1 MLGQSLNHDKSEVI
15 VFGERTPRTLWHCR
29 SGPIAQRTQVRY
41 LGVQFHAWLR
51 SERSVQDRYTKSEGS
66 MHATLRR
73 VQQLEVTNLTMCAN
87 LFKAMVL
94 PVASYAS
101 EVWGVSFLDPLAAVS
116 SPLQPVFSSFLR
128 RCMHLPDSTAH
139 WVTLLEAGQLP
150 LQYFWMRRT
159 VTFYNSVSCLSFSS
173 PILTACMAAQ
183 RTHADSNAAH
193 PCWFATVR
201 RHFLKAIELAL
212 PVSPPKLAPRLH
224 EAAAQLECGA
234 AVSDPVLWS
243 AYQAAYR
250 SSLASYVPPACA
262 GPEHHACPHRTL
274 SAYLSWFWGGKFR
287 KQPAYLADEGLSGKV
302 VAAML
307 RFRTLNCD
315 LPVHTLLDVP
325 FAARSC
331 DCGCGT
337 DQLAMVDAPL
347 TRAAL
352 LQTLGNERHLA
363 MRCPYFDAFRGDY
376 AAKLEFGTD
385 FCTFMQQTSG
395 VLASYVYRLLRRRQA
410 YLCGP

>member
-1 MLGQSLNHDKSEVI
+1 MNVA
-15 VFGERTPRTLWHCR
+15 
-29 SGPIAQRTQVRY
+29 GPAET
-41 LGVQFHAWLR
+41 
-51 SERSVQDRYTKSEGS
+51 
-66 MHATLRR
+66 RR
-73 VQQLEVTNLTMCAN
+73 VGTTMVVGARRRELALHPFASGQTATGVLAEGADWKGLAGQQRGEKGVGGRQPAQQLEVTNLTMCAN
-87 LFKAMVL
+87 LFKAMAL

-116 SPLQPVFSSFLR
+116 TPLQPVFSSFLR
-128 RCMHLPDSTAH
+128 RCMRLPDSTAH

-183 RTHADSNAAH
+183 RAHAASGDAH
-193 PCWFATVR
+193 SCWLATVR

-212 PVSPPKLAPRLH
+212 PASPPKLVSRLH
-224 EAAAQLECGA
+224 VAAAQLECGA
-234 AVSDPVLWS
+234 VVSDSVLWS
-243 AYQAAYR
+243 AYQTAYHTL
-250 SSLASYVPPACA
+250 LASYVPPACA
-262 GPEHHACPHRTL
+262 GPEHPACPHRTIC
-274 SAYLSWFWGGKFR
+274 AYLSWFWGGKFR

-331 DCGCGT
+331 DCGCGAAH
-337 DQLAMVDAPL
+337 LAGL
-347 TRAAL
+347 STAAHRL
-352 LQTLGNERHLA
+352 SVASHLQILGNERHLA
-363 MRCPYFDAFRGDY
+363 LHCTYFDAFRDDY

-385 FCTFMQQTSG
+385 FRTFMRQPSG
-395 VLASYVYRLLRRRQA
+395 VLASYIYRLLRRRRA
-410 YLCGP
+410 YLYDGP

>member
-1 MLGQSLNHDKSEVI
+1 
-15 VFGERTPRTLWHCR
+15 
-29 SGPIAQRTQVRY
+29 
-41 LGVQFHAWLR
+41 
-51 SERSVQDRYTKSEGS
+51 
-66 MHATLRR
+66 
-73 VQQLEVTNLTMCAN
+73 
-87 LFKAMVL
+87 
-94 PVASYAS
+94 
-101 EVWGVSFLDPLAAVS
+101 
-116 SPLQPVFSSFLR
+116 
-128 RCMHLPDSTAH
+128 
-139 WVTLLEAGQLP
+139 
-150 LQYFWMRRT
+150 
-159 VTFYNSVSCLSFSS
+159 
-173 PILTACMAAQ
+173 MAAQ

-201 RHFLKAIELAL
+201 RHFLKAIDLAL

-337 DQLAMVDAPL
+337 DQLAMVDNNKTVFTVHFRPSNGPETARQVRGGRGEQPP
-347 TRAAL
+347 RN
-352 LQTLGNERHLA
+352 LGSNH
-363 MRCPYFDAFRGDY
+363 
-376 AAKLEFGTD
+376 
-385 FCTFMQQTSG
+385 Q
-395 VLASYVYRLLRRRQA
+395 RQA
-410 YLCGP
+410 GRRPETSEVKGRTGTPDAGGANDKHRKPAHQKSVA